1 MSRKDGFLEI
11 DAFGGQFHD
20 RFTSSFCRVS
30 PLVAPRTVCSDGL
43 SNKHRNINGERGR
56 GRFSNGSLEFE
67 TTKKGPA
74 NTGEHRRS
82 QASTG
87 EHRRARTSTRWL
99 DASLRKGFYGSILR
113 RSFSSSLPPFRPFS
127 SFRLSSCPLAAFRS
141 RFQLFSFPSPFTLF
155 PFQLGVR
162 RRSAVFR
169 SAAAG
174 PAFSCVHA
182 ARLLVR
188 RPRESAPH
196 EAERQKG
203 AAAAASISPS
213 LTISSRPCRK
223 IRDTRKSIST
233 AVGPSSPAR
242 KTYYRSLRNVR
253 PSSLASSSAAR
264 RELASLSA
272 RRRTTGSRYRTELT
286 IPDDG
291 RIKFQFY
298 IRRVHTRDERR

>member
-67 TTKKGPA
+67 RTKKGP
-74 NTGEHRRS
+74 
-82 QASTG
+82 ASTG
-87 EHRRARTSTRWL
+87 EHRRAQTSANEHAVVRRESSKRLLWL
-99 DASLRKGFYGSILR
+99 YSTSLFLFLPSALFPLFVSVRVRSPRFAAVSNSSLFLLPL
-113 RSFSSSLPPFRPFS
+113 RSFRFS
-127 SFRLSSCPLAAFRS
+127 SVLVAVLRC
-141 RFQLFSFPSPFTLF
+141 SP
-155 PFQLGVR
+155 
-162 RRSAVFR
+162 
-169 SAAAG
+169 AAG

-182 ARLLVR
+182 ARLLAR

-203 AAAAASISPS
+203 AAAAGSISPS

-233 AVGPSSPAR
+233 VVAPSSPGR

-253 PSSLASSSAAR
+253 PSSLASSSAG
-264 RELASLSA
+264 SA
-272 RRRTTGSRYRTELT
+272 RTCLSFSPAEDNGAA
-286 IPDDG
+286 IPNRAEDSG
-291 RIKFQFY
+291 RWPY
-298 IRRVHTRDERR
+298 